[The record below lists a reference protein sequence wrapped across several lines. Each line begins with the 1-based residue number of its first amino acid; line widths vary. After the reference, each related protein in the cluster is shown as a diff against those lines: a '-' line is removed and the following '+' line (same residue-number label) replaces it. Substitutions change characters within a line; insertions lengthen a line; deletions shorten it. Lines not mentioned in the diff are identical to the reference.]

1 METTE
6 LKLWP
11 ASFILRYSY
20 SPFSFYL
27 TRANLCSSV
36 TLTLYGDMMSEC
48 FYDDLTFR
56 RI

>member
-36 TLTLYGDMMSEC
+36 TLTLYGDVMSEC
-48 FYDDLTFR
+48 VYDDLTFR
-56 RI
+56 CI